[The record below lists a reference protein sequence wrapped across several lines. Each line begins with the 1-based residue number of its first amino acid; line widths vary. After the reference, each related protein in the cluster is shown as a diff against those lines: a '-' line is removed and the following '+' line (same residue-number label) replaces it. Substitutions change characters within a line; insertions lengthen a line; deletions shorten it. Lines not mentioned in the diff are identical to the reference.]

1 MSGIYIYVYRFS
13 LNGIIFALAV
23 LRLFKLSPVSYA
35 SRLVDKYTTHSL
47 ECPEGKLL
55 ERN

>member
-35 SRLVDKYTTHSL
+35 SRLVDKYITHSL